1 MASSG
6 GGESRVP
13 LLELEHVTKRFG
25 GLPAVEDLSLSVRT
39 GEVLGMIGPNGAGK
53 STAIGLIGGALA
65 PTSGILRFQGRN
77 ITRLSPHRRAQLG
90 IARTFQV
97 TQPFAQL
104 DIRENV
110 IVGVLFGGHV
120 RSRKEAVRRAD
131 AILERVGLAPKARL
145 KGDEL
150 TVADRKRLE
159 MARALA
165 IHPQLLLLDE
175 VMAGLTPREV
185 GEAVELI
192 REINQS
198 GVTVLVV
205 EHVMRAI
212 TGVSDRIL
220 VLHHGRKIAEDA
232 PDAVLSDPRVI
243 EAYLGERYARQRAAQ
258 PARPSGEAPRDLAR
272 PPMPEDTQDDTG
284 KAGLA

>member
-1 MASSG
+1 MSHASSHPTASSAQG
-6 GGESRVP
+6 QAQGQAQPP

-25 GLPAVEDLSLSVRT
+25 GLPAVEDLSFSVRQ

-53 STAIGLIGGALA
+53 STAISLIGGALA
-65 PTSGILRFQGRN
+65 
-77 ITRLSPHRRAQLG
+77 
-90 IARTFQV
+90 IARTFQI

-110 IVGVLFGGHV
+110 IVGALFAGHE
-120 RSRKEAVRRAD
+120 RSRAAAAQRAD
-131 AILERVGLAPKARL
+131 AVLERVGLARKARL
-145 KGDEL
+145 KGEEL

-175 VMAGLTPREV
+175 VMAGLTLREV

-232 PDAVLSDPRVI
+232 PDVVLSDPRVI
-243 EAYLGERYARQRAAQ
+243 EAYLGERYARQRAAEQ
-258 PARPSGEAPRDLAR
+258 ARGAR
-272 PPMPEDTQDDTG
+272 ESERGTPELPTPVDTWKEGQ
-284 KAGLA
+284 A

>member
-1 MASSG
+1 MASSPQG
-6 GGESRVP
+6 QAQGQTQPP
-13 LLELEHVTKRFG
+13 LLELEHVPKRFG
-25 GLPAVEDLSLSVRT
+25 GLPGVEDLSFSVRQ

-53 STAIGLIGGALA
+53 STAISLIGGALA
-65 PTSGILRFQGRN
+65 PTAGTVRFQGRA
-77 ITRLSPHRRAQLG
+77 ITGLAPRRRAQLG
-90 IARTFQV
+90 IARTFQIP
-97 TQPFAQL
+97 QPFAQL
-104 DIRENV
+104 DTRENV
-110 IVGVLFGGHV
+110 IVGALFAGHE
-120 RSRKEAVRRAD
+120 RSRGAAAQGAD
-131 AILERVGLAPKARL
+131 AVLEGVGLARKARL
-145 KGDEL
+145 KGEEL

-232 PDAVLSDPRVI
+232 PDVVLSDPSVI
-243 EAYLGERYARQRAAQ
+243 EAYLGERYARQRAAEQ
-258 PARPSGEAPRDLAR
+258 ARGASEHGASE
-272 PPMPEDTQDDTG
+272 PPTLDY
-284 KAGLA
+284 

>member
-6 GGESRVP
+6 NETAPTP

-25 GLPAVEDLSLSVRT
+25 GLPAVEDLSVAVRT

-65 PTSGILRFQGRN
+65 PTSGVIRFRGKD
-77 ITRLSPHRRAQLG
+77 ITRVAPHRRCHMG
-90 IARTFQV
+90 IARTFQI

-110 IVGVLFGGHV
+110 IVGAMFGGHI
-120 RSRKEAVRRAD
+120 RSRAEAARQAD
-131 AILERVGLAPKARL
+131 AVLERVGLAAKARL

-165 IHPQLLLLDE
+165 TNPQLLLLDE

-185 GEAVELI
+185 SAAVDLI

-243 EAYLGERYARQRAAQ
+243 EAYLGERYARQRAAGQ
-258 PARPSGEAPRDLAR
+258 GRGGAEATEAAAE
-272 PPMPEDTQDDTG
+272 PPNPDDTW
-284 KAGLA
+284 KEGLA